1 MKEKLVHMR
10 DKLNDISKRNRSIR
24 LLKLYNKWSLD
35 LHELDRRIE
44 AGISERVVSKVVS
57 NSKSDIPLFSVNI
70 NDDDSLS
77 LSRKVTDLFRNMK
90 AIEDETG
97 VYDFY
102 LGYPFI
108 QGTMVDGTFFQA
120 PLFLYPIRLEKDREN
135 QQKWVLKYSD
145 DEPQINRTLFLALK
159 KVNGMAFSEDW
170 LDGLG
175 EIATTHDFTEWKA
188 VLKDVFPDIQIQ
200 DGEIMRLREYKRDEI
215 PNQSNVILLKH
226 AVIGNFPQGGSAIV
240 KDYDQMIQLNEEDD
254 LALAQELIDP
264 TDDIVDL
271 SSMDSQE
278 REKDRLGS
286 SFVKEEDKLFL
297 MQTDGSQEEILE
309 EARYQKGLV
318 VHGPPGTGKSQ
329 VIVNLITD
337 ALHQKKKVL
346 VVCQKRAALD
356 VIYQRLESLTLAQHT
371 ALIHDEKH
379 DRKALYGQIEQLLN
393 QPELLFD
400 QAAKELEELSDRIA
414 AQEVLLNSISKALFE
429 YHEFGY
435 RLYDLYGQAKPM
447 EDMAQL
453 LDVSDNLPKLSKTTL
468 EVTLAAVYSY
478 GEWYERFGKEDYPLK
493 MRKSFASME
502 MKDKLTV
509 IETLQNVLT
518 KAESSVAYLNAL
530 NHEKITPA
538 YTWLV
543 NDKLGKVY
551 GDLNPEKKRT
561 LQGLRLWWWTSF
573 TGKQIIEELLNG
585 QKFKGVSST
594 EWLTIRE
601 GLKIMYELSNETQAM
616 AKQIE
621 KLKVYINDDVVERM
635 KQRVSE
641 GDIPIEELDKMLEY
655 IHQDFEDLRQ
665 MDSYLENS
673 TDLVK
678 SVVEKL
684 KEKEWTEVSSLS
696 EVWVELVRNS
706 TFIHWIDQVE
716 RNHPD
721 VKKISTNEF
730 ARIRELFAKGID
742 EKREVAKKFLRHE
755 LSEATLQVKAEKG
768 RRIKELNHQVTKK
781 RRIWPLRKVIEEFAH
796 DGLLEIL
803 PVWLTSPETVSSIF
817 PLEEGLF
824 DLVIFDEASQC
835 TVESSIAAIYRAK
848 QVIVAG
854 DEKQLPPFN
863 MFQSSVSGDEDE
875 EEYDID
881 DSQSLLNLA
890 KRRFPEKILQWHYR
904 SKYEDLIN
912 FSNHAFYQG
921 QVQIAPNVEPL
932 REPPALQWKKVDG
945 LWVNQSNEIE
955 AQAVVEEIKQ
965 LLVKAPNK
973 TIGVIT
979 FNAKQQDKILDMID
993 KRVQEDPEFQALY
1006 NQVMSKDLDERIFVK
1021 NIENVQGDE
1030 RDVILFSI
1038 GYAKNEEGRIYN
1050 RFGMLNQQGG
1060 ENRLNVAV
1068 TRAKE
1073 GIIVI
1078 SSIEPEE
1085 LNVASTAHIGP
1096 RILKSYL
1103 QYVRAVSQMDHEQ
1116 VKVVVNDVRDSSNT
1130 RIQQTDVSF
1139 DSPFEEQ
1146 VYKQLLHLGYK
1157 VDTQVGMSGYRID
1170 LAIIHPNDPQRYILG
1185 VECDGAMYHS
1195 SKNAK
1200 ERDVYR
1206 QRFLEN
1212 RGWTIE
1218 RIWSRNWWRNASME
1232 IERID
1237 QKVKQL
1243 MKEEE
1248 VRERV
1253 KV

>member
-1 MKEKLVHMR
+1 MR

-35 LHELDRRIE
+35 VTEIDRKIE
-44 AGISERVVSKVVS
+44 AGSSQKIVTKVVQ
-57 NSKSDIPLFSVNI
+57 NQKGDVPLFTVNI
-70 NDDDSLS
+70 NDDDSLM
-77 LSRKVTDLFRNMK
+77 LSRKVTDLFRNIK

-102 LGYPFI
+102 LGYPFL
-108 QGTMVDGTFFQA
+108 QGTMIDGTFFQA
-120 PLFLYPIRLEKDREN
+120 PLFLYPIRLEKDRVN
-135 QQKWVLKYSD
+135 QHTWVLKYSD

-159 KVNGMAFSEDW
+159 KVNGMTFSEDW
-170 LDGLG
+170 LESGS
-175 EIATTHDFTEWKA
+175 EKATTHDFQQWKT
-188 VLKDVFPDIQIQ
+188 LLEEVFPTIQVLE
-200 DGEIMRLREYKRDEI
+200 GEIKRLQEYRRDEI
-215 PNQSNVILLKH
+215 PSQVDVVLLKH

-240 KDYDQMIQLNEEDD
+240 KDYDQMIQLQEAHD

-264 TDDIVDL
+264 TDDQVDL
-271 SSMDSQE
+271 SSLPTE
-278 REKDRLGS
+278 EEEGERLGRP
-286 SFVKEEDKLFL
+286 VAKEADKLFL

-309 EARYQKGLV
+309 EARFQKGLV

-337 ALHQKKKVL
+337 ALHQQKKVL

-356 VIYQRLESLTLAQHT
+356 VIYQRLEGLTLASHS

-379 DRKALYGQIEQLLN
+379 DRKALYAQIEQLLI
-393 QPELLFD
+393 QSESFD
-400 QAAKELEELSDRIA
+400 EHSTKQLTELSDRIA
-414 AQEVLLNSISKALFE
+414 TQEALLNSISTALFE
-429 YHEFGY
+429 YQDFGY

-447 EDMAQL
+447 EEMAQL
-453 LDVSDNLPKLSKTTL
+453 LDVSDILPKLSKTVL
-468 EVTLAAVYSY
+468 EDTLAAVYTY
-478 GEWYERFGKEDYPLK
+478 GEWYERFGKDDYPLK
-493 MRKSFASME
+493 RRKSFASKE
-502 MKDKLTV
+502 MKDKITA
-509 IETLQNVLT
+509 IEIVQDVLQ
-518 KAESSVAYLNAL
+518 KAESSVAYLNTL

-543 NDKLGKVY
+543 NDRLQKVY
-551 GDLNPEKKRT
+551 EDLNPNKKRT
-561 LQGLRLWWWTSF
+561 LQHFRLWWWTSF

-594 EWLTIRE
+594 EWLSIRE
-601 GLKIMYELSNETQAM
+601 GLKTMYDLSNVTQEM
-616 AKQIE
+616 AKQLD
-621 KLKVYINDDVVERM
+621 KLKAYITDDVVDEM
-635 KQRVSE
+635 KQRVSV

-665 MDSYLENS
+665 MDSYLESS

-678 SVVEKL
+678 SVVRKL
-684 KEKEWTEVSSLS
+684 KEKEFSEAVSLP
-696 EVWVELVRNS
+696 VAWVDLARNS

-716 RNHPD
+716 KSQPD
-721 VKKISTNEF
+721 VKKISTTEF
-730 ARIRELFAKGID
+730 ERIRGLFASGID
-742 EKREVAKKFLRHE
+742 EKREIAKNFLRHE
-755 LSEATLQVKAEKG
+755 LREATMQVKAEKG
-768 RRIKELNHQVTKK
+768 RRMKELSHQVTKK

-796 DGLLEIL
+796 DGLLDVL

-854 DEKQLPPFN
+854 DEKQLPPST
-863 MFQSSVSGDEDE
+863 MFQSSVSDEDDE

-932 REPPALQWKKVDG
+932 REPPALQWKKVNG
-945 LWVNQSNEIE
+945 IWLNQSNEVE
-955 AQAVVEEIKQ
+955 AEAVVEQIKQ
-965 LLVKAPNK
+965 LMLQQPNK
-973 TIGVIT
+973 TVGVIT
-979 FNAKQQDKILDMID
+979 FNAKQQEKILDIID
-993 KRVQEDPEFQALY
+993 QKVQDDPEFQALY
-1006 NQVMSKDLDERIFVK
+1006 NQVMSRDLDERIFVK

-1030 RDVILFSI
+1030 RDFIIFSI
-1038 GYAKNEEGRIYN
+1038 GYAKNEDGKVYN
-1050 RFGMLNQQGG
+1050 RFGTLNQQGG

-1073 GIIVI
+1073 GIIVV
-1078 SSIEPEE
+1078 SSVEPEE

-1096 RILKSYL
+1096 KILRSYL
-1103 QYVRAVSQMDHEQ
+1103 QYVRAVSAMDHEQ
-1116 VKVVVNDVRDSSNT
+1116 VKAVVNDVRASSNT
-1130 RIQQTDVSF
+1130 QTKQTEVRF

-1170 LAIIHPNDPQRYILG
+1170 LAIVHPNDPHRYILG
-1185 VECDGAMYHS
+1185 IECDGAMYHS

-1218 RIWSRNWWRNASME
+1218 RIWSRNWWRNASIE
-1232 IERID
+1232 IERMD

-1248 VRERV
+1248 IKEKV
-1253 KV
+1253 KL